1 MCDLEVL
8 FRCDFSE
15 SLVGN
20 KYNVVGEIGTLD
32 VKVFAPDRVVVGVCD
47 GQQHVVCA
55 VIGMIGSCDVVDDVD
70 DVSADCRCELCEVK
84 IEVHVR

>member
-1 MCDLEVL
+1 ML

-15 SLVGN
+15 SLLGN
-20 KYNVVGEIGTLD
+20 KYNVVGEIGALD

-47 GQQHVVCA
+47 GQQNVA
-55 VIGMIGSCDVVDDVD
+55 SAAIGLIGSSEVIDDVD
-70 DVSADCRCELCEVK
+70 DASADCRGELCEVK